1 MGVPV
6 AVHDDGP
13 SIGWTDHAR
22 IYLRGDGAALPA
34 DELAVLLAHEAAH
47 CLLLH
52 GIRIRAMLRQY
63 PDAPASIANLAT
75 DGEIALAIYDDDD
88 EHIITRPRSLLAG
101 GITRAWVHEHAPDCE
116 TMEEI
121 FVHLLATPPPSS
133 PGGFDAHLDPGD
145 GDDSP
150 GDASEL
156 IAAARAAHEQQ
167 KIEDIAAAAAENR
180 QRDVG
185 LSIQRATRGIAGIS
199 LLAAEFR
206 RLAQRRRQRSYA
218 AAPWALAK
226 NILLP
231 GVIRRRV
238 TPDAVLFVDR
248 SGSFSPDK
256 TAAAEQLIARIA
268 IKFPAVRYHRLYF
281 SGCVSATDAGHD
293 GTTNYLAVCRAI
305 DEIAAQLAI
314 VITDDDDCPAMASA
328 HHVIVLPV
336 GCAAT
341 QFAARIGAREI
352 RL

>member
-1 MGVPV
+1 
-6 AVHDDGP
+6 
-13 SIGWTDHAR
+13 
-22 IYLRGDGAALPA
+22 
-34 DELAVLLAHEAAH
+34 
-47 CLLLH
+47 
-52 GIRIRAMLRQY
+52 MLRQY
-63 PDAPASIANLAT
+63 PDAPAAIANLAT

-101 GITRAWVHEHAPDCE
+101 GITRAWVHEHAPGCQ

-121 FVHLLATPPPSS
+121 FVHLLATTPPSS
-133 PGGFDAHLDPGD
+133 PGGFDAHPDLDSGRAGDDDPPGD
-145 GDDSP
+145 PAPDS
-150 GDASEL
+150 GEL

-167 KIEDIAAAAAENR
+167 KIEDLAAAAAENR
-180 QRDVG
+180 QRDVS
-185 LSIQRATRGIAGIS
+185 LSIHRATRGIAGIS
-199 LLAAEFR
+199 LLSAEFR

-218 AAPWALAK
+218 AAPWAQAE

-248 SGSFSPDK
+248 SGSFSPAK

-268 IKFPAVRYHRLYF
+268 TRFPAVRYHRMYF

-293 GTTNYLAVCRAI
+293 GTTNYLAVCRSI

-314 VITDDDDCPAMASA
+314 VITDDDACPDIASA
-328 HHVIVLPV
+328 HHIIVLPV

-352 RL
+352 KL